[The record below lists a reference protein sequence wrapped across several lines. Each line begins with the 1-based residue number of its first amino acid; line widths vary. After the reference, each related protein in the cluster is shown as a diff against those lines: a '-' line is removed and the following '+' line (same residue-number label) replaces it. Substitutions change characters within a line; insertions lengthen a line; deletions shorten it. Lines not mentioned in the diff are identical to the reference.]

1 MSESVIVSI
10 ARTPIGSFQ
19 GSLSTVPTVELG
31 AAAISAALDRS
42 GVQGDMVDE
51 VIMGNVI
58 SAGEGQAP
66 ARQAALAAGLPQSV
80 ECMTINKVCGSGLKS
95 VMLADQAIRCGDA
108 EVIIAGGMEN
118 MSRAPYY
125 LPDARNGMRMG
136 HKKTMDSLILDG
148 LWDPYGDQH
157 MGNCAEVLAREDK
170 YSREDQDVFAV
181 ESYRRSIE
189 AIKNGA
195 FKNEMVPVS
204 VPQRKG
210 DPVIIDTDEEPGRG
224 RPDKISK
231 LKSAFEKDGTVTA
244 ANASSINDGA
254 AAVMVMSADTAAV
267 QDIHPVCKIVGQA
280 SYAHEPLY
288 FTTAPGK
295 AISKVLKKT
304 GLSVED
310 IDLFEINEAFSN
322 VTMAAMREHDIP
334 HEKVN
339 IHGGAVSLGH
349 PIGASGA
356 RILVTLISALKLTK
370 KKYGLATLCIGGGE
384 AAAVVVEMV

>member
-1 MSESVIVSI
+1 MTGSVIVSF

-19 GSLSTVPTVELG
+19 GSLSCIPAVQLG
-31 AAAISAALDRS
+31 AAAISGALERS
-42 GVQGDMVDE
+42 GVQGDLIDE

-118 MSRAPYY
+118 MSQAPYY
-125 LPDARNGMRMG
+125 LLEAREGMRLG

-157 MGNCAEVLAREDK
+157 MGNCAEVLAREGE
-170 YSREDQDVFAV
+170 YSREDQDAFAV
-181 ESYRRSIE
+181 ESYRRSNE
-189 AIKNGA
+189 AIKTGA
-195 FKNEMVPVS
+195 FHNEIVPVS

-210 DPVIIDTDEEPGRG
+210 DPIIVDKDEEPGRG
-224 RPDKISK
+224 KPDKIGK
-231 LKSAFEKDGTVTA
+231 LRSAFEKEGSITA

-267 QDIHPVCKIVGQA
+267 QDIKPVCKILGQA

-295 AISKVLKKT
+295 AITKVLNKT
-304 GLSVED
+304 GLSSED

-322 VTMAAMREHDIP
+322 VTMAAMREHNLP

-339 IHGGAVSLGH
+339 VHGGAVSLGH

-356 RILVTLISALKLTK
+356 RILVTLISALKLEK